1 MTSQSRGWVMSA
13 NMHGRGDRFERI
25 MRGLLGLA
33 LLAGVAWA
41 LTHGGTTPDAGLGL
55 SLR

>member
-13 NMHGRGDRFERI
+13 NMQGRGDRFERI
-25 MRGLLGLA
+25 MRGVLGLA
-33 LLAGVAWA
+33 LVAAVAWA
-41 LTHGGTTPDAGLGL
+41 LTHGGTAPDASLGM

>member
-1 MTSQSRGWVMSA
+1 MAFQSRGWVMSA

-41 LTHGGTTPDAGLGL
+41 LTHGGTGPDAGLGL